1 MSAERLTMRR
11 ISLLILCV
19 AATIG
24 CHRATNS
31 STATSSALTPLTPEQ
46 MAKKKIPVLAR
57 TIGQQEL
64 DQLYKFVNQFHAEH
78 GKYPTTFQELGIDR
92 DLPKVSQAVQSGEL
106 VYVGGTGGVL
116 AYEKAALTDRGNVL
130 TTNGVQVM
138 TADELK
144 KLLGR

>member
-1 MSAERLTMRR
+1 MSAERTIMRR
-11 ISLLILCV
+11 IPLLMLCL

-31 STATSSALTPLTPEQ
+31 STPTSSALTPLTPEQ

-64 DQLYKFVNQFHAEH
+64 DQLYKFVNQYHAEH
-78 GKYPTTFQELGIDR
+78 NKYPATFQELGIDR

-106 VYVGGTGGVL
+106 VYVSGTGGVL
-116 AYEKAALTDRGNVL
+116 AYEAVALTDRGSVL
-130 TTNGVQVM
+130 TTSGVQTM